1 MNMHRVNGDLHV
13 HVSDRSQ
20 KIAGAE
26 MTGLRQP
33 CRLHFRG
40 LQSTSPRSVL
50 TFGPLATS
58 EHPHFNPSE
67 ERSANDFACNNAG
80 TISGLSGFILPFI
93 LKFHSGN
100 SGLYTIELVE
110 NPSNSVAAAL
120 QSLSVSFCAAAKSC
134 RRSFAE

>member
-20 KIAGAE
+20 KIARAE

-33 CRLHFRG
+33 YRLHFRG

-58 EHPHFNPSE
+58 E

-80 TISGLSGFILPFI
+80 PVSRGLSY
-93 LKFHSGN
+93 HS
-100 SGLYTIELVE
+100 Y
-110 NPSNSVAAAL
+110 
-120 QSLSVSFCAAAKSC
+120 
-134 RRSFAE
+134 